1 MTIKTIMNA
10 FLRDGTRVLPLS
22 VHQLTALDAEPRAL
36 IEIAGGLGCAS
47 VCLFTHV
54 PEVARHIYPAVGAE
68 DLAAVRAAL
77 AEAAVNVSNIEFF
90 PLDGS
95 DTESF
100 EAGLAV
106 GAALGARRATAHI
119 HGAEGEEAVARFAV
133 FCDQAAR
140 HGIDAGLEFNAFSAV
155 RDVTAAAAIVRGA
168 GRGNA
173 RLVLDLLHLMRSGG
187 GPDDVAK
194 IADLVDLVQLCDGPL
209 SIADDGRWREAVGER
224 ALPGTGEFPLAAL
237 LAPLRAGTIIDIEV
251 PQSAARKAG
260 VPALERI
267 TRAVEASRAVLSGV
281 LP

>member
-10 FLRDGTRVLPLS
+10 FLRDGTRVVALS
-22 VHQLTALDAEPRAL
+22 LHQLTALDAEPCVL
-36 IEIAGGLGCAS
+36 IEMAGALGCAS

-54 PEVARHIYPAVGAE
+54 PEVARHIYPCVGAE
-68 DLAAVRAAL
+68 DLDTVRTAL
-77 AEAAVNVSNIEFF
+77 AEAAVSVSNIEVF

-100 EAGLAV
+100 ETGLAV
-106 GAALGARRATAHI
+106 GAALGARRATAHV
-119 HGAEGEEAVARFAV
+119 HGAEGAAAVARFAA

-173 RLVLDLLHLMRSGG
+173 RLVVDLLHLMRSGG
-187 GPDDVAK
+187 GPDDVAEV
-194 IADLVDLVQLCDGPL
+194 ADLVDFVQLCDGPL
-209 SIADDGRWREAVGER
+209 TIAEDQRWREAVGER
-224 ALPGTGEFPLAAL
+224 ALPGAGEFPLAAL
-237 LAPLRAGTIIDIEV
+237 LSPLRPGTIIDIEV

-267 TRAVEASRAVLSGV
+267 TRAVEASRAVLSGAFE
-281 LP
+281 